1 MDTSFDTVVLAIGPR
16 DDDRLETLAR
26 TVIQVAEPTGATVIL
41 SHVFTRDQFE
51 EFAEQLE
58 YPSANEEDIDSFV
71 DRHKS
76 VRFMENQFD
85 EYDVDY
91 EVRGFVGSAAEKLV
105 TLAGDRDADRLVVS
119 GHKRTRV
126 GKAVFGSTAQSI
138 LLEAPCPVTYVKPET
153 QED

>member
-76 VRFMENQFD
+76 VRYMENQFD

-91 EVRGFVGSAAEKLV
+91 EVKGFVGNAAEKIV

-126 GKAVFGSTAQSI
+126 GKAVFGSTAQNI
-138 LLEAPCPVTYVKPET
+138 LLEAPCPVTYVKPEN